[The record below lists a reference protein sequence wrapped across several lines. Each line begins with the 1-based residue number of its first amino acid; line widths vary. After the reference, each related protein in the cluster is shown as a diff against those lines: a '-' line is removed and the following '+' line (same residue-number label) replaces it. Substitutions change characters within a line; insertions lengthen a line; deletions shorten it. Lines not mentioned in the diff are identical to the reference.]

1 MEKVS
6 NLTNIFQMGWNH
18 QLDKNSEKLQPVIA
32 LHHFFGGFV
41 GWLPWNFITY
51 ILRQLAT
58 GKMLKKS
65 LCLLRLEVKFRQA
78 WVHRSDCFLSLG
90 PCRESAN
97 GRCSDGLW
105 NFLRTVESLWIICW
119 NDLQIYVWLDWQ
131 EKQSKCFYCICLDI
145 HWPVWVFVSNLP
157 WGVLNLPPIRNTFD
171 RPPKMP
177 LVSRNFSS
185 RCLWRDGR
193 FGRWKGGWSDDGG
206 RVMILNRKGPGYF
219 RIWKIVVGVNIVEIL
234 VPKRIPQKDDSI
246 PGKLLFLKICDWRTS
261 KKRQVISLELQNAEL
276 VKALRLRGAAP
287 SSDSVVRLHEFHEAS
302 HMRHHGEIWK
312 VPENGGFQ

>member
-1 MEKVS
+1 
-6 NLTNIFQMGWNH
+6 
-18 QLDKNSEKLQPVIA
+18 
-32 LHHFFGGFV
+32 
-41 GWLPWNFITY
+41 
-51 ILRQLAT
+51 
-58 GKMLKKS
+58 MLKKS

-119 NDLQIYVWLDWQ
+119 NDLQIYVWLDWP

-157 WGVLNLPPIRNTFD
+157 WGSFESAAHLEN
-171 RPPKMP
+171 P
-177 LVSRNFSS
+177 LIGHR
-185 RCLWRDGR
+185 RCRWNAISVPDASGATA
-193 FGRWKGGWSDDGG
+193 GSDPTRWKGWKVAEAMMGPG
-206 RVMILNRKGPGYF
+206 MILNRKGPGYF
-219 RIWKIVVGVNIVEIL
+219 RIWKIVVGVNIVEDPVL
-234 VPKRIPQKDDSI
+234 LKDPPKRWFNPRE
-246 PGKLLFLKICDWRTS
+246 LWLKNIKET
-261 KKRQVISLELQNAEL
+261 QVISLELQNAEL

-312 VPENGGFQ
+312 VPENGGFQKLPENPPKKNMWNSMDNFPPRCVQTQVCRVFTCE

>member
-1 MEKVS
+1 
-6 NLTNIFQMGWNH
+6 
-18 QLDKNSEKLQPVIA
+18 
-32 LHHFFGGFV
+32 
-41 GWLPWNFITY
+41 
-51 ILRQLAT
+51 
-58 GKMLKKS
+58 MLKKS

-97 GRCSDGLW
+97 GRYSDGLW
-105 NFLRTVESLWIICW
+105 NFLRTVESLCIICW

-145 HWPVWVFVSNLP
+145 LWPVWVFVSNLP
-157 WGVLNLPPIRNTFD
+157 WEVLNLPPIWRTID

-177 LVSRNFSS
+177 LVSRHFCS

-193 FGRWKGGWSDDGG
+193 FRTHPVKG
-206 RVMILNRKGPGYF
+206 VILNRGCPGYF
-219 RIWKIVVGVNIVEIL
+219 RIWKIVVGVKIL
-234 VPKRIPQKDDSI
+234 WKACPFKGSPQKDESI
-246 PGKLLFLKICDWRTS
+246 PGKLFFFEDLWLKNI
-261 KKRQVISLELQNAEL
+261 KKTQVISLELQNAEL

-302 HMRHHGEIWK
+302 HMRHHGEIWT